1 MTRQKKEIIR
11 RIDYLNL
18 MMEADMELGCG
29 FAPAG
34 AYEST
39 EREIDNLYETLAHLR
54 HYPDGMAMMMDERGM
69 VPYYADPEIP
79 FR

>member
-1 MTRQKKEIIR
+1 MTRQKREIIK
-11 RIDYLNL
+11 RIDWLSG

-39 EREIDNLYETLAHLR
+39 EREINTLYEQLAHLR

-69 VPYYADPEIP
+69 VPYYADDSIP